1 MISMIWFLI
10 ITKMCCKWKIILL
23 GMVRLQIFKTLKNK
37 KNRKEMLMFCEFI
50 KQELTVTNID
60 TLLYYTEEKEH
71 ASTSCFGMW
80 GAQRHITAATR
91 CAPPFGAVLGTRGA
105 VKGRR
110 FRAASANWL
119 RLRSANFVLPR
130 RYLQ

>member
-1 MISMIWFLI
+1 
-10 ITKMCCKWKIILL
+10 
-23 GMVRLQIFKTLKNK
+23 MVRLQIFKTLKNK

-91 CAPPFGAVLGTRGA
+91 CGGTKVPSSASRGGFRKTFSPRFG
-105 VKGRR
+105 K
-110 FRAASANWL
+110 
-119 RLRSANFVLPR
+119 
-130 RYLQ
+130 